1 MEFKTHMHAHTHTHT
16 HTLCLELT
24 SQFLGCQAAVF
35 SLCFFP
41 CPRFHPLGVSEAALL
56 DAGGLKERRG
66 QGTRN
71 DLSGEQSIATTLW
84 EEVRMG

>member
-1 MEFKTHMHAHTHTHT
+1 MF
-16 HTLCLELT
+16 
-24 SQFLGCQAAVF
+24 F
-35 SLCFFP
+35 LCFFQ

-56 DAGGLKERRG
+56 DAGSLKERQG

-71 DLSGEQSIATTLW
+71 DLSREQSIVTILW